1 MHSEKTLMI
10 GYEIHLEILLQNNL
24 VVSNIFRILVVDL
37 KKVEELAQV
46 LIL

>member
-1 MHSEKTLMI
+1 MI

-46 LIL
+46 LILKYN

>member
-1 MHSEKTLMI
+1 MI

>member
-1 MHSEKTLMI
+1 MI

-46 LIL
+46 PIL